1 MAATIQDSRVSAGK
15 KLKRSLK
22 KKRKMKLVA
31 KAEISNQEDELKDS
45 SDGEGN
51 TGGALAAEKVGL
63 NSPRQGLHFFALC
76 VWD

>member
-1 MAATIQDSRVSAGK
+1 MQPVLNYQRHFRRVKMAATIQDSRVSAGK

-31 KAEISNQEDELKDS
+31 KAEISNLEDELKDS

-51 TGGALAAEKVGL
+51 TDGRSFGG
-63 NSPRQGLHFFALC
+63 
-76 VWD
+76 